1 MKKLNLIILAVVAV
15 IVIFMAST
23 LVSPILIVCEDMG
36 EDGRFDWI
44 YPGSSFNS
52 QGQTLHNVH
61 IDNPQDP
68 YGAARDI
75 MSYTYHFTPHLIVS
89 LSSEGAEAIFGD
101 TIVDDI
107 RANDGYFGY
116 AGNDNV
122 QGSMSRGDAI
132 DTAMSQHI
140 PNLLQIPVQILL
152 GKITFHF
159 V

>member
-1 MKKLNLIILAVVAV
+1 
-15 IVIFMAST
+15 
-23 LVSPILIVCEDMG
+23 
-36 EDGRFDWI
+36 
-44 YPGSSFNS
+44 
-52 QGQTLHNVH
+52 
-61 IDNPQDP
+61 
-68 YGAARDI
+68 